1 MVYES
6 IWKLLAIFLNMFA
19 ALQCTYVLDDLF
31 GIQFNDALVGI
42 TSLVAASVEG
52 YQVYNG
58 AMTDNLT

>member
-1 MVYES
+1 
-6 IWKLLAIFLNMFA
+6 MFA